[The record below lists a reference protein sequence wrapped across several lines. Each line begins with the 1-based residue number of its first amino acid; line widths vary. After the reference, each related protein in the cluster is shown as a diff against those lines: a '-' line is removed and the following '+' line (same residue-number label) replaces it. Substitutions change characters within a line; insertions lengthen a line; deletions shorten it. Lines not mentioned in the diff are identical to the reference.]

1 MYIQEKFI
9 SVIRGTLLNRAIT
22 LRESIN
28 GYLEEIPEVDIP
40 YITMD
45 NEITSL
51 IEEVVEVELLI
62 EILADRLSIDSIIN
76 DADEST
82 KKILLKTKLVWE
94 SELDYIN
101 VVGEY
106 LNDKSIKEVLPR
118 LAPIVVERLLGAI
131 WGFCSN
137 DNVSD
142 FIEHFYASSY

>member
-9 SVIRGTLLNRAIT
+9 SLIRGTLLERAIY
-22 LRESIN
+22 LRERIN
-28 GYLEEIPEVDIP
+28 DYLAEVPEVDIP

-45 NEITSL
+45 SEITSL

-62 EILADRLSIDSIIN
+62 EILADRVSINSIIN
-76 DADEST
+76 DTTDNYTEE
-82 KKILLKTKLVWE
+82 ILLKTESMWE

-118 LAPIVVERLLGAI
+118 LAPIVVGRLLDAI
-131 WGFCSN
+131 EGFCSN
-137 DNVSD
+137 EKVSD
-142 FIEHFYASSY
+142 FLEHFYEG